1 MNYKLE
7 DGLSVKKNI
16 VSVAEAEVN
25 ACIYSLDQLPLHEAI
40 HDIRK
45 RLKKLRALAR
55 LFRDEMGEDEYNK
68 INIFYRDLGRELAP
82 IRDLTAHLETIE
94 IIRTRYGNHLYVS
107 FFNSLN
113 KKISQERD
121 VLKNELEEK
130 NFFSEYLPEQLEHA
144 KKKLAIWP
152 VEKDDIKIILPSI
165 NRVYD
170 RGRTA
175 MKDAKKEPSKEI
187 FHEWRKRVKYLWY
200 QLRLLEDL
208 WPDLIGTWQDETHE
222 LADYLGNDHDLM
234 ILNDKLQSDSFQLKD
249 KKQEEL
255 AHAIVKEYSDHLRQA
270 ALNKGE
276 LIYAERPDQF
286 TKRIKKYIKANWN

>member
-7 DGLSVKKNI
+7 EGLSVKKNI
-16 VSVAEAEVN
+16 VTVAETEVN
-25 ACIYSLDQLPLHEAI
+25 GCIYSLDQLPLHEAI

-55 LFRDEMGEDEYNK
+55 LFRDEMGEDEYKN
-68 INIFYRDLGRELAP
+68 INIFYRDLGRDLAP

-94 IIRTRYGNHLYVS
+94 AIKVRYGDHIYAS

-113 KKISQERD
+113 KEILKQRD
-121 VLKNELEEK
+121 ELEKELK
-130 NFFSEYLPEQLEHA
+130 QKSFFSEYLPQQLEHA
-144 KKKLAIWP
+144 KKKLVIWP
-152 VEKDDIKIILPSI
+152 VQKNDIKIILPSI
-165 NRVYD
+165 HRVYE
-170 RGRTA
+170 RGREA
-175 MKDAKKEPSKEI
+175 MKSAQKEPSKEI

-222 LADYLGNDHDLM
+222 LADFLGNDHDLM
-234 ILNDKLQSDSFQLKD
+234 ILNEKIHTNGFQLKD

-255 AHAIVKEYSDHLRQA
+255 ANAIVKEYSDHLRQE
-270 ALNKGE
+270 ALNKGL
-276 LIYAERPDQF
+276 LIYAEKPDHF
-286 TKRIKKYIKANWN
+286 VRRIKKYIDANWN